1 MFWINTS
8 EERPCVL
15 NIYSMFEC
23 NHIRRDPLSI
33 EHYASDVQWYER
45 EFGLFYIDEQRM
57 KNGRGSSSNTLQY
70 ECKHKEIL
78 CHLNTMQVMCIGM

>member
-15 NIYSMFEC
+15 NIYSMFES

-45 EFGLFYIDEQRM
+45 EFGLF
-57 KNGRGSSSNTLQY
+57 
-70 ECKHKEIL
+70 
-78 CHLNTMQVMCIGM
+78 